1 MRDACTARTAR
12 TTGIHYLHVRSIVSQ
27 NHGRA
32 AVTIQI
38 QEWESDSC
46 QQSLT
51 HSACDSQLSQKY
63 PYSNTVTARPVER
76 ARAHEWKKAV
86 KKALTGIDG
95 VGALRANTCSAHI
108 SG

>member
-1 MRDACTARTAR
+1 MAAPDTPDF
-12 TTGIHYLHVRSIVSQ
+12 YLHVRSIVTQ

-63 PYSNTVTARPVER
+63 PYSNTVTARPVEL
-76 ARAHEWKKAV
+76 ARAHERMKVLKN
-86 KKALTGIDG
+86 ALTGIDG
-95 VGALRANTCSAHI
+95 VDVLRGSTCSAHI
-108 SG
+108 SR